1 MSTSVYN
8 STSSKQHSPPTVKPP
23 SKSGSLSAA
32 AASATV
38 SASNATA
45 TLSASLVKEYLA
57 ARGLERTLEAFKL
70 EHLQF
75 LKKAPPVSS
84 RQELAEQLGITKL
97 VRQNKAHD
105 QPLKT
110 QLEIIVRHLS
120 THSQKDS
127 NRALKTSE
135 TLRPG
140 TAESVKSRP
149 TTAQSTASKTP
160 PTIKDELTGPTSVA
174 FQTPLGGFNAANPRA
189 VSANTAQNVSVSRPQ
204 TATASNMKGN
214 TSESSNGILEGFTRS
229 SKEKSAFFKS
239 STSNNDIQVLDDFDE
254 DEYSISSDVGIPLL
268 PSKFG
273 GPNHNTQGSLI
284 TTQKAMLLRKAVFPG
299 TLTGGE
305 ESRAR
310 MTFSEEWKGK
320 GFCFNVVQQD
330 LAYGLVQVKGG
341 PCGLLAAVQAYVLKY
356 LLFVDSAH
364 SLRNGKLRPGKQECQ
379 AALVEAIAEILWQ
392 AGGTRHRKAV
402 VAIYNPNLRA
412 NPGGNLQREKYTP
425 DGITENME
433 LFEFFGTTELKSFL
447 TANLSTFTVNDP
459 NRHGL
464 IQLLYSAILSR
475 GADTVREEDFDE
487 LDSSMIGRHGYCTQ
501 EMVNLILVGQAI
513 SNVHDGDYRLGEGA
527 DVKVLKGIKRTSQ
540 FGYLSLFEHY
550 GSMKVGEYMKTP
562 HLPIFVICSESHFTV
577 LFSVERDLLS
587 KVDNAVPVK
596 SRSKATTPP
605 TYEPFLLYYYDGLA
619 NQDCEIS
626 LEVERTDSRRHEH
639 GSSDALVPPLEQ
651 VIRTKWADA
660 VSVKWI
666 GTDPLL

>member
-1 MSTSVYN
+1 MSTSIYN
-8 STSSKQHSPPTVKPP
+8 STSSKQHSPPIVKPP

-38 SASNATA
+38 SASNATV

-127 NRALKTSE
+127 NPALKTSE
-135 TLRPG
+135 TLRPGG

-160 PTIKDELTGPTSVA
+160 STIKDEFTGPTSVA

-189 VSANTAQNVSVSRPQ
+189 VFSNTAQNVSASRPQ

-229 SKEKSAFFKS
+229 SKEKSGFFKS

-320 GFCFNVVQQD
+320 GFCFNAVQQD

-364 SLRNGKLRPGKQECQ
+364 SLRNGKLRPGKHECQ

-402 VAIYNPNLRA
+402 VATYNPNLRA

-433 LFEFFGTTELKSFL
+433 LFEFFGTTELK
-447 TANLSTFTVNDP
+447 TVARIP
-459 NRHGL
+459 SL
-464 IQLLYSAILSR
+464 Q
-475 GADTVREEDFDE
+475 EDFDE

-513 SNVHDGDYRLGEGA
+513 SNVHDGDCRLGEGS

-562 HLPIFVICSESHFTV
+562 HLPIFIICSESHFTV

-587 KVDNAVPVK
+587 KVDKAVPVK
-596 SRSKATTPP
+596 SRSKAPP
-605 TYEPFLLYYYDGLA
+605 IYEPFLLYYYDGLA

>member
-1 MSTSVYN
+1 MSTSITT
-8 STSSKQHSPPTVKPP
+8 STKHSPIVKPP
-23 SKSGSLSAA
+23 TKSGSLAA
-32 AASATV
+32 IAASATV
-38 SASNATA
+38 SASNATT

-57 ARGLERTLEAFKL
+57 ARGLERTLDAFKL

-75 LKKAPPVSS
+75 LKAPPVSS

-97 VRQNKAHD
+97 VRQNKAHE

-120 THSQKDS
+120 THSQKES
-127 NRALKTSE
+127 NPVSKASE
-135 TLRPG
+135 LSRPG
-140 TAESVKSRP
+140 TAETVKSRP
-149 TTAQSTASKTP
+149 TTAQSSVSKS
-160 PTIKDELTGPTSVA
+160 PTIKDELTASTSVA

-189 VSANTAQNVSVSRPQ
+189 VSANTAHNVAASRPQ
-204 TATASNMKGN
+204 TAPSSQMKS
-214 TSESSNGILEGFTRS
+214 TKEHSNGALEGFTRS
-229 SKEKSAFFKS
+229 SKAGPTTADALAKSSAFKNS
-239 STSNNDIQVLDDFDE
+239 SNDIQVLDDFDE

-273 GPNHNTQGSLI
+273 GPNNTQGSLI

-320 GFCFNVVQQD
+320 GFCFNVGWQD

-356 LLFVDSAH
+356 LLFMEAAH

-379 AALVEAIAEILWQ
+379 AALVDAIAEILWQ

-433 LFEFFGTTELKSFL
+433 LFEFFGTTELKRFL

-459 NRHGL
+459 NKHGL

-487 LDSSMIGRHGYCTQ
+487 LDCSMIGRHGYCTQ
-501 EMVNLILVGQAI
+501 EMVNLLLVGQAM

-527 DVKVLKGIKRTSQ
+527 DVKVLKGIRKTSQ

-577 LFSVERDLLS
+577 LFSVDRDLLS
-587 KVDNAVPVK
+587 KVDNALPVK
-596 SRSKATTPP
+596 SRSKPTP

-626 LEVERTDSRRHEH
+626 LEVERADSRRHEH
-639 GSSDALVPPLEQ
+639 SGSGDALVPPLEL

-660 VSVKWI
+660 LSVKWI
-666 GTDPLL
+666 GSDPLL